1 MKSLQE
7 FIIEKAE
14 IDVTEAKESNEIV
27 FNFDDLENA
36 KETLDSLKDQ
46 EGCEIEDN
54 KLTVTI
60 TQDNVDKLDTV
71 QDILQKYT
79 DTIRSSVKRSSD
91 ESYAQKTKKFAEK
104 LAEFNETLDKIANP
118 EDENDDKKE
127 ETDKD
132 KNEDE

>member
-1 MKSLQE
+1 MKHLE
-7 FIIEKAE
+7 DYIN
-14 IDVTEAKESNEIV
+14 ESINLNESEESKSIT
-27 FNFDDLENA
+27 FDFSDLENA

-91 ESYAQKTKKFAEK
+91 EQYAQKTKKFAEK

-118 EDENDDKKE
+118 EDENDDKKG

-132 KNEDE
+132 KDEAE